1 MYGDSPTYVTR
12 MEAVCFS
19 SSTSSACCFV
29 VSPSSCK
36 RWQSDNTWVQVEW
49 QWLQRYAQF
58 LKVKLLYFFSSL
70 QKIIS
75 IHFVSQ
81 YILEILMVYIFHAMF
96 IGVGIA
102 TMVMVLY
109 YNIYYCIIVAWS
121 LYYFIASF
129 VSIPD
134 VPWNTCGKI

>member
-1 MYGDSPTYVTR
+1 MFLIIYFICMLFCGVPIFLQEVAIGQYLGAGGMT
-12 MEAVCFS
+12 MIAKICPILKGKNS
-19 SSTSSACCFV
+19 SIKIMS
-29 VSPSSCK
+29 K
-36 RWQSDNTWVQVEW
+36 NH
-49 QWLQRYAQF
+49 LF
-58 LKVKLLYFFSSL
+58 LF
-70 QKIIS
+70 
-75 IHFVSQ
+75 
-81 YILEILMVYIFHAMF
+81 LEILSNYTYHFSF

-134 VPWNTCGKI
+134 VPWNTCGEYFFLLT